1 MLKRFVVIFV
11 CVLLFVSMFVVSV
24 PTVCSQST
32 NVEVLSYS
40 WYISSS
46 QNFAAVIGEFQNVG
60 QNNIE
65 FVALTGYVDTFA
77 EDDEAWSTN
86 TGYSSEI
93 LPQQKVPFVL
103 YFFPDK
109 SYSGSFDWG
118 SANFNNVWFEVI
130 ASTETENYQYPN
142 LEIVDDSSEIEID
155 GTFTVTGNIKNTG
168 NEPTGKVWVVATF
181 YNASGSVV
189 ATGFSDYLIPN
200 SLEAGQT
207 ASFTVNT
214 IDAVPN
220 LTNEMRLLAYK
231 ITSYS
236 LLIQTEAPIIP
247 EFQSEAI
254 MLFAITSAIVLFY
267 KKKTECSYN

>member
-1 MLKRFVVIFV
+1 MV
-11 CVLLFVSMFVVSV
+11 CGLFVVSV

-60 QNNIE
+60 QQNIE
-65 FVALTGYVDTFA
+65 FVALTGYVDTFN
-77 EDDEAWSTN
+77 EDDGAWASN

-103 YFFPDK
+103 YFFSDE
-109 SYSGSFDWG
+109 SYSGSFDWR
-118 SANFNNVWFEVI
+118 SANFNNMWFEVI
-130 ASTETENYQYPN
+130 LSDETENYQYPN
-142 LEIVDDSSEIEID
+142 LEIVDDSSKIETD

-168 NEPTGKVWVVATF
+168 NEPTGKLWVVATF
-181 YNASGSVV
+181 YNSSGSVV
-189 ATGFSDYLIPN
+189 ATGFSDYLTPDI
-200 SLEAGQT
+200 LEAGQT

-214 IDAVPN
+214 VDAVPN

-231 ITSYS
+231 ITDYS

-247 EFQSEAI
+247 EFPSGSIILLAI
-254 MLFAITSAIVLFY
+254 SSVIVLFF
-267 KKKTECSYN
+267 KKKTKCNY